1 MSLSHHDSN
10 SSWYAVQVWAT
21 RERQCA
27 QHLRIRGYEVFFPT
41 CTESHRW
48 SDRVKRVERA
58 MFAGYVFCHAGSE
71 LVGRIVSAPGVIR
84 IVSDG
89 VRPLPVPLPE
99 IAAIQRLVASQL
111 TIEPWPFVKVGE
123 RVRIDRG
130 PLQGAEGVVVRLK
143 NGRRLVV
150 SIDVLQKSVAVE
162 IDSDWLAMSA
172 AAHSRGDLMPA
183 IRASHR

>member
-1 MSLSHHDSN
+1 MSPSRQDSN
-10 SSWYAVQVWAT
+10 WYAVQVWAT

-27 QHLRIRGYEVFFPT
+27 QHLRVRGYEVFFPT
-41 CTESHRW
+41 RTESHRW

-71 LVGRIVSAPGVIR
+71 LVGKIVSAPGVIR

-89 VRPLPVPLPE
+89 IAPLPVPLHE
-99 IAAIQRLVASQL
+99 IAAIQRLVESQL
-111 TIEPWPFVKVGE
+111 TIEPWPFVRVGE

-143 NGRRLVV
+143 NVRRLVV
-150 SIDVLQKSVAVE
+150 SIDVLQKSVSVE
-162 IDSDWLAMSA
+162 IDANWLATGT
-172 AAHSRGDLMPA
+172 AAHLPGALMPA
-183 IRASHR
+183 IHASHR